1 MQSTHWLLILSGI
14 VMAPVLLA
22 ACALLA
28 GNLAVPPE
36 PCLNEEELG
45 T

>member
-28 GNLAVPPE
+28 GISQSPPE

>member
-1 MQSTHWLLILSGI
+1 MQSTHWLLILSGA
-14 VMAPVLLA
+14 VMVPVLLA

-28 GNLAVPPE
+28 GMWQPPPE
-36 PCLNEEELG
+36 PYLNEEELG

>member
-1 MQSTHWLLILSGI
+1 MQSTHWLLILSSA
-14 VMAPVLLA
+14 VMVPVLLA

-28 GNLAVPPE
+28 SMWQPPE
-36 PCLNEEELG
+36 PYLNEEELG